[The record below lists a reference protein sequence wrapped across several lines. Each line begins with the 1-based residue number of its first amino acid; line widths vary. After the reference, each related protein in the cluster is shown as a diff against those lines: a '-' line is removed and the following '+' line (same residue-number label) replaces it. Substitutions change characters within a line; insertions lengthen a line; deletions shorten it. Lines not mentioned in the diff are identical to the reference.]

1 VELRLLFGTELGPW
15 ASLSALGVT
24 YLAHS
29 VVWAAAVALLA
40 CSKALSAATRSSYWK
55 AALFGPL
62 LSAWLATNASFGVFQ
77 HSLDGSSLGDMPAAS
92 LEPNTADK
100 AGSAPAHRSAVRVA
114 AAHLPGA
121 PTLVVLSLLGICTG
135 LLRFGAS
142 AYVLKRSLRGRAP
155 VTDARILR
163 RFARL
168 RGRMKLGLVRLTES
182 DALRSPL
189 VIGAR
194 EVCVPRGLFS
204 ELALSEIDAVL
215 AHELAHIER
224 KDGVWFPLVTAVQS
238 ALWLQPLNHLVASY
252 FRRGAELACDDRA
265 VELTGCRLGLARA
278 LVHVA
283 ERASQA
289 RQPAFLPTMV
299 RHQSAL
305 LWRVRRLT
313 SAHAPFDAT
322 AGIRTPDRWQ
332 ASLKLLA
339 IGAALA
345 TLSVRVA
352 SARTESSVSG
362 ERNVEPGAVVSPAS
376 LPDVAAH
383 GARMA
388 ELAAREQALVAELSA
403 LEAWPQANVVG
414 SPEALRAL
422 ELSQELRH
430 VRGTQAWLEERFIA
444 GWTAFEARSTVRR

>member
-1 VELRLLFGTELGPW
+1 VELRLLLSTELGPW
-15 ASLSALGVT
+15 ASLSALGLT

-40 CSKALSAATRSSYWK
+40 CSNALSAATRPSCWK

-62 LSAWLATNASFGVFQ
+62 LSAWLATNASLGVFQ
-77 HSLDGSSLGDMPAAS
+77 RSLDGSSLGGMPAAS
-92 LEPNTADK
+92 LEPNPADI
-100 AGSAPAHRSAVRVA
+100 AGSAQAHRSAVRVA
-114 AAHLPGA
+114 AAHLPVA
-121 PTLVVLSLLGICTG
+121 PTLVLVSLLGISAG

-142 AYVLKRSLRGRAP
+142 VYVLKQSLRGRAP
-155 VTDARILR
+155 MTDARILR

-182 DALRSPL
+182 DTLRTPL

-204 ELALSEIDAVL
+204 ELAPSEIDAVL
-215 AHELAHIER
+215 AHELAHVER

-252 FRRGAELACDDRA
+252 FRRSAELACDDRA

-299 RHQSAL
+299 RHESAL
-305 LWRVRRLT
+305 LSRVRRLT
-313 SAHAPFDAT
+313 SAHAPFEAK
-322 AGIRTPDRWQ
+322 AGIRAPDRGQ
-332 ASLKLLA
+332 ALLKLLA
-339 IGAALA
+339 IGTALA

-352 SARTESSVSG
+352 SARTESSDSSKRVA
-362 ERNVEPGAVVSPAS
+362 PGAVVSPSS

-383 GARMA
+383 SARMA
-388 ELAAREQALVAELSA
+388 GLAAREQALVAELSA

-430 VRGTQAWLEERFIA
+430 VRGTQAWFEELVVA
-444 GWTAFEARSTVRR
+444 GSPAFEARSTVLR